1 MGTYTEEVGKKL
13 NDLIERTYDA
23 EKGYKKAAENV
34 DHSGLKNYFNTKAQ
48 QRYDF
53 GHELKTEI
61 KAFGQEVDKGG
72 SVAGTLHRAWMD
84 TKALFSSNN
93 EESMLEESIRG
104 EKAAVEE
111 YNDVMGDVNLPSST
125 KSVLQN
131 QKSKIEVGL
140 NTIKG
145 LEDIVD

>member
-1 MGTYTEEVGKKL
+1 MATYTEEVGKKL
-13 NDLIERTYDA
+13 NELLERTYDA

-34 DHSGLKNYFNTKAQ
+34 KHGGLKNYFNTKAQ

-61 KAFGQEVDKGG
+61 KNFGQEVDKGG
-72 SVAGTLHRAWMD
+72 SATGTLHRAWMD
-84 TKALFSSNN
+84 TKALFTGDN

-104 EKAAVEE
+104 EKTAVDD
-111 YNDVMGDVNLPSST
+111 YSDVLKETNLPAST
-125 KSVLQN
+125 QSLLQN
-131 QKSKIEVGL
+131 QKSQIETGL
-140 NTIKG
+140 NNIKR

>member
-1 MGTYTEEVGKKL
+1 MATYTEAVGKKL
-13 NDLIERTYDA
+13 NELLERTYDA

-34 DHSGLKNYFNTKAQ
+34 EHSGLKSYFKTKAQ

-53 GHELKTEI
+53 GHELKSEI
-61 KAFGQEVDKGG
+61 KAFGQDVDKGG
-72 SVAGTLHRAWMD
+72 SAAGTLHRAWMD
-84 TKALFSSNN
+84 TKALFSSEN

-104 EKAAVEE
+104 EKTAI
-111 YNDVMGDVNLPSST
+111 NDYCEVINETNLPSST
-125 KSVLQN
+125 KSILEN

-145 LEDIVD
+145 LEDIV